1 MPPLPQL
8 VYEVPMSVSVRVPT
22 ILRTY
27 TGGESEVS
35 ADGSTLRD
43 VLESLDRSYPG
54 IKGRIIDEQGA
65 LRRFVNV
72 YIGND
77 DVRFLDGLD
86 TPTADGTQIS
96 VIPAV
101 AGGG

>member
-1 MPPLPQL
+1 
-8 VYEVPMSVSVRVPT
+8 MSVSVRIPT

-35 ADGSTLRD
+35 ASGGTLAE
-43 VLESLDRSYPG
+43 VLDSLEDSYPG
-54 IKGRIIDEQGA
+54 IRGRILDEQGA

-72 YIGND
+72 YVGND
-77 DVRFLDGLD
+77 DVRFLEALA
-86 TPTADGTQIS
+86 TPTPDGSSVS

-101 AGGG
+101 AGGAATLS

>member
-1 MPPLPQL
+1 
-8 VYEVPMSVSVRVPT
+8 MSVSVRVPT

-35 ADGSTLRD
+35 ASGSNLAE
-43 VLESLDRSYPG
+43 VLDDLDSSYAG
-54 IKGRIIDEQGA
+54 IKGRILDDNGA

-72 YIGND
+72 YVGND
-77 DVRFLDGLD
+77 DVRFLDDLA
-86 TPTADGTQIS
+86 TPTPDGTQIS

-101 AGGG
+101 AGGC

>member
-1 MPPLPQL
+1 
-8 VYEVPMSVSVRVPT
+8 MSVSVRIPT

-35 ADGSTLRD
+35 AEGGTLAE
-43 VLESLDRSYPG
+43 VLDDLDSNHSG
-54 IKGRIIDEQGA
+54 IKGRIIDETGE

-72 YIGND
+72 YVGND
-77 DVRFLDGLD
+77 DVRFLDNLS
-86 TPTADGTQIS
+86 TPTPDGAQVS

-101 AGGG
+101 AGGC